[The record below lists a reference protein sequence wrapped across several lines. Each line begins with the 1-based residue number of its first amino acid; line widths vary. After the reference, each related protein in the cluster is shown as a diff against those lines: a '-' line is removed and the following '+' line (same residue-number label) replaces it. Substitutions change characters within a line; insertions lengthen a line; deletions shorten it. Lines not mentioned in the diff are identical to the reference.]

1 MKLYPHVRGPFT
13 YWALP
18 TPVEVTIRDASGNTH
33 TEQGIA
39 WDDRFAIGPLEIP
52 RPADNEVMVS

>member
-18 TPVEVTIRDASGNTH
+18 VPMQMPVMDANGNA
-33 TEQGIA
+33 GSIDVIA
-39 WDDRFAIGPLEIP
+39 WEDQFAIGPLAIP